1 MYENYIDFYVI
12 TLHKNLYSFHL
23 NSMGNFQRVAL
34 IAKLVE
40 SWFPVY
46 DESREQMVPDPC

>member
-1 MYENYIDFYVI
+1 
-12 TLHKNLYSFHL
+12 
-23 NSMGNFQRVAL
+23 MGNFQRVAL

-46 DESREQMVPDPC
+46 DETREQMVPDPC